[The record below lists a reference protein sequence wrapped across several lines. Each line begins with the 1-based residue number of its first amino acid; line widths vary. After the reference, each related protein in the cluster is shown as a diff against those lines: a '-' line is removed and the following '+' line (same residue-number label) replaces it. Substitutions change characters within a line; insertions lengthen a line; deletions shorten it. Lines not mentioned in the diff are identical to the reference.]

1 MCECVRVSFFI
12 KKLPSLTIS
21 SLTRAVSAS
30 HQRPNLDPA
39 ERGWSSNNGT
49 LEHEVWMGD
58 LTQLNG
64 SARRVVA
71 LFNKGG
77 SMETISVPASLYAR
91 DVVNASGATVHVR
104 DVVNRE
110 DTPLGVNNA
119 IEANVPRHG
128 VALYVITF

>member
-1 MCECVRVSFFI
+1 
-12 KKLPSLTIS
+12 
-21 SLTRAVSAS
+21 
-30 HQRPNLDPA
+30 
-39 ERGWSSNNGT
+39 
-49 LEHEVWMGD
+49 MGD

-91 DVVNASGATVHVR
+91 DVVNAGGATVHVR